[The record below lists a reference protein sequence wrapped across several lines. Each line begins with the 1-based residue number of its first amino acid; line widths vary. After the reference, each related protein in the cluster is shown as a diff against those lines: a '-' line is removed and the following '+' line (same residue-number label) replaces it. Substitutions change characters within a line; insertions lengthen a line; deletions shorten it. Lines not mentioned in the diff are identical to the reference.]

1 MAKRAKTEQEKRVR
15 NTARQI
21 VDWFLDV
28 LMSSSHDIPW
38 EGRSVI
44 GALVDFRGEI
54 PQSSGF
60 SGFCKLGNKVDRMRD
75 WQTHHKL
82 ALRLMNEL
90 SDLQV
95 EALCIDRAYRNRTKV
110 AIDPF
115 VPKAKKEIYWD
126 DAACAEQLKC
136 PVATFQKRVSDA
148 YAKLDGLL
156 EGLQQKAA

>member
-15 NTARQI
+15 NTAQQI

-28 LMSSSHDIPW
+28 LMSSSQDIPW

-54 PQSSGF
+54 PASSGF
-60 SGFCKLGNKVDRMRD
+60 SGFCKLGAKVDRMRD
-75 WQTHHKL
+75 WQPHHKL

-110 AIDPF
+110 AVDPF
-115 VPKAKKEIYWD
+115 TPERRVEIHWND
-126 DAACAEQLKC
+126 DACAQQLRC
-136 PVATFQKRVSDA
+136 TVAAFRKRVSES
-148 YAKLDGLL
+148 YGRLDDLL
-156 EGLQQKAA
+156 EQQAQKAA